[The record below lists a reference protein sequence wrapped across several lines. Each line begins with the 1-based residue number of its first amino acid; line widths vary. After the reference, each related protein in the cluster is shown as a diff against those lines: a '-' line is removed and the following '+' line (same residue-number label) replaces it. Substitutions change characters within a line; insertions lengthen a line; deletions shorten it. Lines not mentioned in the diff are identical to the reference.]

1 MKTWQ
6 KLAITAGI
14 ILVAMTVFLFV
25 NDKSTDMLQTI
36 VDWVFTQ
43 VFNFKKAPELF
54 VP

>member
-25 NDKSTDMLQTI
+25 NGQATNMLQTI